1 MVNQNDIVDDL
12 KTHIVNKFP
21 NALGK
26 HFDSAEL
33 VIKIDLHSRKQA
45 VPGVSTTN
53 ANVPTPPH
61 KKMNVW
67 ASGPEASKS
76 SSSPVTSTFDKSTS
90 FPMQSQKHQ
99 QSQQHQHNASFSLM
113 TLEPDQNVWNLLD
126 LYFPGG
132 MNMSDAFIIETPDA
146 NEPYE
151 LYSSIDVPEPQRRPV
166 HEMTTNYF
174 SGSQTN
180 LSNFYRGSTSPV
192 NQHLYAPG
200 HYSNHQIIQHT
211 PQAKDQNTYRSVSPN
226 SANSSQGYFHP
237 KPQYLLGHNH
247 IYHDRSVSPSNN
259 QKASPLPSGV
269 NLHRRSHSNPPQSPV
284 SSNNLNS
291 SHPNQKAHASG
302 TNQAVLLL
310 PKNFSLSNS
319 ASGVTDKKRLSLD
332 ENFVKKNRDSAI
344 SPINKNLTNLK
355 SPGGILEE
363 DTEPFPSMKPNLPK
377 LDVTTVK
384 NESSLESPNT
394 PTDAI
399 LVADTENRLS
409 LNSVTQLK
417 KSGEEQLK
425 NLGPGPNNLA
435 NNASSTKT
443 SPPSNT
449 TSSTSNGTH
458 EKSAKVS
465 RTSSGS
471 KKNILGTSATETV
484 LPSISVLVVE
494 DNAINQ
500 AILGAFLRKHK
511 IHYEIAKNGA
521 EAITKWRKGGFH
533 LVLMDIQLPVKSG
546 IEATKEIRHLERIN
560 RIGVFAENEVNGSLY
575 PNELTDSEKLD
586 MDLFRSPV
594 IIVALTASSN
604 ASSDRSNALRAGCND
619 YLTKPVNLV
628 WLQNKITEWGCM
640 QALIDFDGWRIKR
653 SNFNGS
659 SAKILAAQKSKTRKM
674 AEVATNPSVDV
685 TGKQEEVTISTVLP
699 LEIID
704 KSIGKVVTVLLT
716 TDKEFTGKLVGF
728 DDFVNVVL
736 EDVTETDSEGNTD
749 GPVKIMLLNGGQIAM
764 ISSTED

>member
-1 MVNQNDIVDDL
+1 
-12 KTHIVNKFP
+12 
-21 NALGK
+21 
-26 HFDSAEL
+26 
-33 VIKIDLHSRKQA
+33 
-45 VPGVSTTN
+45 
-53 ANVPTPPH
+53 
-61 KKMNVW
+61 
-67 ASGPEASKS
+67 
-76 SSSPVTSTFDKSTS
+76 
-90 FPMQSQKHQ
+90 
-99 QSQQHQHNASFSLM
+99 
-113 TLEPDQNVWNLLD
+113 
-126 LYFPGG
+126 
-132 MNMSDAFIIETPDA
+132 
-146 NEPYE
+146 
-151 LYSSIDVPEPQRRPV
+151 
-166 HEMTTNYF
+166 
-174 SGSQTN
+174 
-180 LSNFYRGSTSPV
+180 
-192 NQHLYAPG
+192 
-200 HYSNHQIIQHT
+200 
-211 PQAKDQNTYRSVSPN
+211 
-226 SANSSQGYFHP
+226 
-237 KPQYLLGHNH
+237 
-247 IYHDRSVSPSNN
+247 
-259 QKASPLPSGV
+259 
-269 NLHRRSHSNPPQSPV
+269 
-284 SSNNLNS
+284 
-291 SHPNQKAHASG
+291 
-302 TNQAVLLL
+302 
-310 PKNFSLSNS
+310 
-319 ASGVTDKKRLSLD
+319 
-332 ENFVKKNRDSAI
+332 
-344 SPINKNLTNLK
+344 
-355 SPGGILEE
+355 
-363 DTEPFPSMKPNLPK
+363 MKPNLPK

-659 SAKILAAQKSKTRKM
+659 SAKILAAQKSKTR
-674 AEVATNPSVDV
+674 SR
-685 TGKQEEVTISTVLP
+685 
-699 LEIID
+699 
-704 KSIGKVVTVLLT
+704 
-716 TDKEFTGKLVGF
+716 
-728 DDFVNVVL
+728 
-736 EDVTETDSEGNTD
+736 
-749 GPVKIMLLNGGQIAM
+749 
-764 ISSTED
+764 SSSYNKAH